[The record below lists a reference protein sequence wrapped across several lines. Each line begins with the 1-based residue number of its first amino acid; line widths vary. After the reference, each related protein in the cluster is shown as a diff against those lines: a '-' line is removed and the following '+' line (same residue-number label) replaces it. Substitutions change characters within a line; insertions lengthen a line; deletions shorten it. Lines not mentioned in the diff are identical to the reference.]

1 MPLEDVVD
9 IGHEFHA
16 LFGFAI
22 QEAKTDGIELRIWLL
37 AAIANLGL
45 HFDRLFAALS
55 DGKDALRPFLDF
67 LAATRLHPAK
77 ADIDDHRGYWS
88 WLTCQLHQCA
98 LQDVEAHISTLIRTS
113 ALFKHDFPGGIDS
126 HVCFRQNLP
135 GTTEQEFEAT
145 KNPLRIS
152 PQGVPSR
159 TYFLAF
165 AELIRT

>member
-88 WLTCQLHQCA
+88 WLTCQPLRPV
-98 LQDVEAHISTLIRTS
+98 LRSIRTLS
-113 ALFKHDFPGGIDS
+113 YDHEEISNICFIRTAGGLPAEPRLLAIPRNCFPIDS
-126 HVCFRQNLP
+126 P
-135 GTTEQEFEAT
+135 
-145 KNPLRIS
+145 
-152 PQGVPSR
+152 
-159 TYFLAF
+159 FLGQSW
-165 AELIRT
+165 IQ